1 MQRDWDLIRAI
12 LTQAAEKRP
21 GEMLDG
27 GEIRGWDP
35 LVVNGH
41 IAMLSDAGFL
51 HAAMARG
58 HAMVVSAMVKDL
70 TMRGYDLAETLK
82 SPTVWD
88 RVKTIAKEKGLD
100 LSFEVVKQLTDLVI
114 KQILGG

>member
-12 LTQAAEKRP
+12 LTRAAEKAP

-27 GEIRGWDP
+27 GEIRDWDP

-41 IAMLSDAGFL
+41 IAMLSDAGYV

-58 HAMVVSAMVKDL
+58 RAMVVSAMVKDL
-70 TMRGYDLAETLK
+70 TMKGYDLAETLK
-82 SPTVWD
+82 SLTVWD
-88 RVKTIAKEKGLD
+88 KVKKIAKEKGLD
-100 LSFEVVKQLTDLVI
+100 LSFEVVKQLTDVAI